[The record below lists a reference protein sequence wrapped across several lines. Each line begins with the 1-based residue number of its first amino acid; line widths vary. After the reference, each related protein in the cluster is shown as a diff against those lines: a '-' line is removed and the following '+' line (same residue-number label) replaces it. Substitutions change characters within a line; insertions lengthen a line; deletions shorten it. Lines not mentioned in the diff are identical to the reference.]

1 MDNIKMLIEDALRG
15 LCTEDII
22 EFENGE
28 KKVAYNLDIGSPHA
42 AAQTIIKAAEL
53 IERWRADRNKAE
65 AYPESTVKE
74 LQATNRKLGTDLLK
88 SQVQIVNLNKE
99 VGELQKNLESEAE
112 KQTRLDIMSKR
123 ITELESK
130 CETYKHCFEF
140 LAACKTES

>member
-53 IERWRADRNKAE
+53 IEQWRADRSQAE
-65 AYPESTVKE
+65 QYPDSKIKE
-74 LQATNRKLGTDLLK
+74 LQLVNNRIGSQLLK
-88 SQVQIVNLNKE
+88 A
-99 VGELQKNLESEAE
+99 ELELSKLRKDLESEAE

-130 CETYKHCFEF
+130 CETYKYCFEF

>member
-1 MDNIKMLIEDALRG
+1 MNDIKMLIEDALRG

-53 IERWRADRNKAE
+53 IEQWRADRSQAE
-65 AYPESTVKE
+65 QYPDSKIKE
-74 LQATNRKLGTDLLK
+74 LQLVNNRIGSQLLK
-88 SQVQIVNLNKE
+88 A
-99 VGELQKNLESEAE
+99 ELELSKLRKDLESEAE

-130 CETYKHCFEF
+130 CETYKYCFEF

>member
-1 MDNIKMLIEDALRG
+1 MENIKMLIEDALRG

-53 IERWRADRNKAE
+53 IEQWRADRSQAE
-65 AYPESTVKE
+65 QYPDSKIKE
-74 LQATNRKLGTDLLK
+74 LQLVNNRIGSQLLK
-88 SQVQIVNLNKE
+88 A
-99 VGELQKNLESEAE
+99 ELELSKLRKDLESEAE

-130 CETYKHCFEF
+130 CDTYKHCFEF

>member
-1 MDNIKMLIEDALRG
+1 MENIKMLIEDALRG

-53 IERWRADRNKAE
+53 IEQWRADRSQAE
-65 AYPESTVKE
+65 QYPDSKIKE
-74 LQATNRKLGTDLLK
+74 LQLVNNRIGSQLLK
-88 SQVQIVNLNKE
+88 A
-99 VGELQKNLESEAE
+99 ELELSKLRKDLESEAE

-123 ITELESK
+123 IDKLES
-130 CETYKHCFEF
+130 ERDTYKYCYEF
-140 LAACKTES
+140 LAVQHKKES